1 MTRLSAIIVKVIR
14 ELIRDVRTLA
24 LMMLAPLVVITLMY
38 FIFDV
43 NNEADIR
50 IGVPDTINE
59 TFVEGLPEDVEVVP
73 YELAPTLETLL
84 DTDELDAFVDVAEG
98 QINVTYKNEDPS
110 KTGAVKQI
118 IQAGAQAMKDES
130 IGAVMANLPEEAES
144 SVTGIEETYLYGSED
159 STFFDKMFPILIGFF
174 VFFFVFLISGIAL
187 LRERTMGTMERVLA
201 TSVRRS
207 EIILGYLIGFGIFA
221 ILQTM
226 IIVMYSIYL
235 LDMDIS
241 GGIGWVLLINILL
254 ALSALAI
261 GMFISTFANTEFQ
274 MMQFIPLIIVPQIFF
289 SGIIPLDNIADW
301 ISVIGYA
308 FPLRYAGDALTEVMI
323 KGNGF
328 AHIWQ
333 DLSVLV
339 LFIIV
344 FVLLDIFGLKKY
356 RRV

>member
-1 MTRLSAIIVKVIR
+1 MTRLGAIIVKIIR
-14 ELIRDVRTLA
+14 ELLRDVRTLV

-50 IGVPDTINE
+50 IGVPDTINQ
-59 TFVEGLPEDVEVVP
+59 TFVEGLPDDVEVVP
-73 YELAPTLETLL
+73 YELAPTMSTLL
-84 DTDELDAFVDVAEG
+84 DNDQLDAFVNITDE
-98 QINVTYKNEDPS
+98 QIDVTYKNEDPS

-118 IQAGAQAMKDES
+118 IRAGVEEMKDEQLKG
-130 IGAVMANLPEEAES
+130 ILGALPEEAELP
-144 SVTGIEETYLYGSED
+144 VMAVEETYLYGSEY

-187 LRERTMGTMERVLA
+187 LRERTMGTMERMLA

-207 EIILGYLIGFGIFA
+207 EIIIGYLSGFGIFA
-221 ILQTM
+221 MLQTI
-226 IIVMYSIYL
+226 IIVLYSIYL
-235 LDMDIS
+235 LDMNIA
-241 GGIGWVLLINILL
+241 GNIGWVLAINILL

-328 AHIWQ
+328 MHIWE
-333 DLSVLV
+333 DLLALAV
-339 LFIIV
+339 FIAV
-344 FVLLDIFGLKKY
+344 FVLLDILGLKKY

>member
-118 IQAGAQAMKDES
+118 IQAG
-130 IGAVMANLPEEAES
+130 
-144 SVTGIEETYLYGSED
+144 
-159 STFFDKMFPILIGFF
+159 
-174 VFFFVFLISGIAL
+174 
-187 LRERTMGTMERVLA
+187 
-201 TSVRRS
+201 
-207 EIILGYLIGFGIFA
+207 
-221 ILQTM
+221 
-226 IIVMYSIYL
+226 
-235 LDMDIS
+235 
-241 GGIGWVLLINILL
+241 
-254 ALSALAI
+254 
-261 GMFISTFANTEFQ
+261 
-274 MMQFIPLIIVPQIFF
+274 
-289 SGIIPLDNIADW
+289 
-301 ISVIGYA
+301 
-308 FPLRYAGDALTEVMI
+308 
-323 KGNGF
+323 
-328 AHIWQ
+328 
-333 DLSVLV
+333 
-339 LFIIV
+339 
-344 FVLLDIFGLKKY
+344 
-356 RRV
+356 

>member
-1 MTRLSAIIVKVIR
+1 MTRLSAIVVKVIR
-14 ELIRDVRTLA
+14 ELIRDVRTMA
-24 LMMLAPLVVITLMY
+24 LMMLVPLFVITLMY

-59 TFVEGLPEDVEVVP
+59 TFVEGLPKDIEVVP
-73 YELAPTLETLL
+73 YELAPTMETLL
-84 DTDELDAFVDVAEG
+84 DMDELDAFVDVTDG

-118 IQAGAQAMKDES
+118 IQAGVQKMKDES
-130 IGAVMANLPEEAES
+130 IEAVMANIPEEAEAPTIS
-144 SVTGIEETYLYGSED
+144 IEETYLYGSEN

-207 EIILGYLIGFGIFA
+207 QIIIGYLIGFGIFA

-235 LDMDIS
+235 LDMDIAGS
-241 GGIGWVLLINILL
+241 IGWVLLINILL
-254 ALSALAI
+254 ALGALSI

>member
-1 MTRLSAIIVKVIR
+1 MTRLSAIIVKIIR
-14 ELIRDVRTLA
+14 ELLRDIRTLV

-50 IGVPDTINE
+50 LGVPDTIDQ
-59 TFVEGLPEDVEVVP
+59 TFVEGLPDDVEVVP
-73 YELAPTLETLL
+73 YELAPTMSTLL
-84 DTDELDAFVDVAEG
+84 DNDQLDAFVNITDEK
-98 QINVTYKNEDPS
+98 IDVTYKNEDPS
-110 KTGAVKQI
+110 KTGAVKQVI
-118 IQAGAQAMKDES
+118 RAGLEEMKDEQLKG
-130 IGAVMANLPEEAES
+130 ILGALPEEAELPVMS
-144 SVTGIEETYLYGSED
+144 MEETYLYGSED

-187 LRERTMGTMERVLA
+187 LRERTMGTMERMLA

-207 EIILGYLIGFGIFA
+207 EIIIGYLSGFGIFA
-221 ILQTM
+221 MLQTI
-226 IIVMYSIYL
+226 IIVLYSIYL
-235 LDMDIS
+235 LDMNIA
-241 GGIGWVLLINILL
+241 GNIGWVLAINVLL

-328 AHIWQ
+328 MYIWE
-333 DLSVLV
+333 DLLALAV
-339 LFIIV
+339 FIAV
-344 FVLLDIFGLKKY
+344 FVVLDILGLKKY

>member
-1 MTRLSAIIVKVIR
+1 MTRLNAIIVKIIR

-50 IGVPDTINE
+50 IGMPDTTNE
-59 TFVEGLPEDVEVVP
+59 TFVEGLPEDVEAVP
-73 YELAPTLETLL
+73 YEVAPILETLL
-84 DTDELDAFVDVAEG
+84 NTDELDAFVEITDEAVN
-98 QINVTYKNEDPS
+98 ITYKNEDPS
-110 KTGAVKQI
+110 RTSAVKQMV
-118 IQAGAQAMKDES
+118 QAGLEAMKNKQLEGIMS
-130 IGAVMANLPEEAES
+130 ALPEEAVLPAVDIKED
-144 SVTGIEETYLYGSED
+144 YLYGSAD

-187 LRERTMGTMERVLA
+187 LRERTMGTMERVLS

-207 EIILGYLIGFGIFA
+207 EIIIGYLIGFGIFA
-221 ILQTM
+221 IVQTT
-226 IIVMYSIYL
+226 IIVMYAIYL
-235 LDMDIS
+235 LDMTIS
-241 GGIGWVLLINILL
+241 GAIGWVFVINILL

-301 ISVIGYA
+301 VSAIGYA

-323 KGNGF
+323 KGNGLAF
-328 AHIWQ
+328 IWE
-333 DLSVLV
+333 DLLALL
-339 LFIIV
+339 LFIAV
-344 FVLLDIFGLKKY
+344 FVLLDIFGLRKY

>member
-1 MTRLSAIIVKVIR
+1 MTRLSAIVAKVIR
-14 ELIRDVRTLA
+14 EMIRDIRTML
-24 LMMLAPLVVITLMY
+24 LMMLAPLIVITLMY

-50 IGVPDTINE
+50 IGVPDTMNT
-59 TFVEGLPEDVEVVP
+59 TFVEELPDDVEVVP
-73 YELAPTLETLL
+73 YELTPVLETLL
-84 DTDELDAFVDVAEG
+84 DTDKLDAFVSMENKALN
-98 QINVTYKNEDPS
+98 ITYKNEDPS
-110 KTGAVKQI
+110 KTAAVKQAV
-118 IQAGAQAMKDES
+118 QAGVQAMEDDRLQE
-130 IGAVMANLPEEAES
+130 VMSALPEEAALSNLTVEES
-144 SVTGIEETYLYGSED
+144 YLYGTED

-174 VFFFVFLISGIAL
+174 VFFFVFLISGISL

-207 EIILGYLIGFGIFA
+207 EIILGYLIGFGLFA
-221 ILQTM
+221 IVQTI
-226 IIVMYSIYL
+226 IIVLYSIYL
-235 LDMDIS
+235 LDMDIA
-241 GGIGWVLLINILL
+241 GNIGWVLVINILL

-328 AHIWQ
+328 MFIWQ
-333 DLSVLV
+333 DLLALV
-339 LFIIV
+339 LFIVV
-344 FVLLDIFGLKKY
+344 FVVLDILGLKKY

>member
-1 MTRLSAIIVKVIR
+1 MTRLKAIVVKIIR

-24 LMMLAPLVVITLMY
+24 LMMLAPLIVITLMY

-50 IGVPDTINE
+50 IGIPHTTNE
-59 TFVEGLPEDVEVVP
+59 TFIEGLPEDAEAVTYEV
-73 YELAPTLETLL
+73 APVMETLL
-84 DTDELDAFVDVAEG
+84 DTDDLDAFVEITDESVN
-98 QINVTYKNEDPS
+98 ITYKNEDPTRTS
-110 KTGAVKQI
+110 AVRQMV
-118 IQAGAQAMKDES
+118 QSGLEAMKEEQLDS
-130 IGAVMANLPEEAES
+130 VMGALPEEAVLP
-144 SVTGIEETYLYGSED
+144 SVDVEEDYLYGSQN

-187 LRERTMGTMERVLA
+187 LRERTMGTLERILS

-207 EIILGYLIGFGIFA
+207 EIIVGYLIGFGIFA
-221 ILQTM
+221 IVQTM

-235 LDMDIS
+235 LDMTIE
-241 GGIGWVLLINILL
+241 GAVGWVFVINILL

-261 GMFISTFANTEFQ
+261 GMFISTFAKTEFQ

-301 ISVIGYA
+301 ISVIGYV
-308 FPLRYAGDALTEVMI
+308 FPLSYAGDALTEVMI

-328 AHIWQ
+328 LHIWK
-333 DLSVLV
+333 DLLALV
-339 LFIIV
+339 LFILV
-344 FVLLDIFGLKKY
+344 FVLLDIFGLRKY

>member
-1 MTRLSAIIVKVIR
+1 MTRLSAIVVKVIR

-24 LMMLAPLVVITLMY
+24 LMMLAPLFVITLMY

-73 YELAPTLETLL
+73 YELAPTMETLL
-84 DTDELDAFVDVAEG
+84 DTDELDAFVDVRDG
-98 QINVTYKNEDPS
+98 QIIVTYKNEDPS

-118 IQAGAQAMKDES
+118 IKTGVQKMKDES
-130 IGAVMANLPEEAES
+130 IEAVMANIPDEAEAPTIS
-144 SVTGIEETYLYGSED
+144 IEETYLYGSED

-201 TSVRRS
+201 TSVKRS
-207 EIILGYLIGFGIFA
+207 QIIIGYLIGFGIFA

-235 LDMDIS
+235 LDMNIAGS
-241 GGIGWVLLINILL
+241 IGWVLLINILL
-254 ALSALAI
+254 ALSALSI

-339 LFIIV
+339 LFIVV
-344 FVLLDIFGLKKY
+344 FVMLDIFGLKKY

>member
-1 MTRLSAIIVKVIR
+1 MTRLGAIIEKVIR
-14 ELIRDVRTLA
+14 ELIRDVRTML
-24 LMMLAPLVVITLMY
+24 LMMLAPLIVITLMY

-43 NNEADIR
+43 NNEGNLR
-50 IGVPDTINE
+50 IGVPDTMNT
-59 TFVEGLPEDVEVVP
+59 TFVEGLPDDVEVVP
-73 YELAPTLETLL
+73 YELAPRMETLL
-84 DTDELDAFVDVAEG
+84 DSDNLNAFVEINDG
-98 QINVTYKNEDPS
+98 QLNVTYKNEDPS
-110 KTGAVKQI
+110 KASAVKQV
-118 IQAGAQAMKDES
+118 IQAGLQEMRDEQLS
-130 IGAVMANLPEEAES
+130 GVLEALPEEAQLPEM
-144 SVTGIEETYLYGSED
+144 TIEETYLYGSED

-221 ILQTM
+221 IVQTM
-226 IIVMYSIYL
+226 IIVLYSIYL
-235 LDMDIS
+235 LDMNIA
-241 GGIGWVLLINILL
+241 GNIVWVFVINILL

-323 KGNGF
+323 KGNGLTY
-328 AHIWQ
+328 IWG
-333 DLSVLV
+333 DLLALV
-339 LFIIV
+339 LFIVV
-344 FVLLDIFGLKKY
+344 FVVLDILGLKKY